1 MPTVR
6 SKLKD
11 ALEQAL
17 KDANECMLRFPEER
31 SAIKYATSIHEL
43 IKVCEDRKR
52 Y

>member
-1 MPTVR
+1 MPTLK

-11 ALEQAL
+11 ALNKAL
-17 KDANECMLRFPEER
+17 QDANECMLRFPEER
-31 SAIKYATSIHEL
+31 SAHNYASSIHEL